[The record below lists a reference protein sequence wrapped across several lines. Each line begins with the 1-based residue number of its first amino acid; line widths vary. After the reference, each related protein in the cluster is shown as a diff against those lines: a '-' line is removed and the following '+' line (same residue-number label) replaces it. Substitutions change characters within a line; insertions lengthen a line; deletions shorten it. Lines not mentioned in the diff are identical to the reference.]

1 MPPGRTWQR
10 ADTDNAKDTVLN
22 QLGVIWKQHP
32 NLRLGQLIANALI
45 YTDQLFN
52 VEDFDLLTVL
62 RETYPEVR
70 HDTETDPL

>member
-1 MPPGRTWQR
+1 MYTGRTRHR
-10 ADTDNAKDTVLN
+10 ADTDDAKDTVLR
-22 QLGVIWKQHP
+22 QLETIWKRNPQ
-32 NLRLGQLIANALI
+32 LRLGQLIANALI

-52 VEDFDLLTVL
+52 VEDFTLLDLL

>member
-1 MPPGRTWQR
+1 M
-10 ADTDNAKDTVLN
+10 
-22 QLGVIWKQHP
+22 IWKQHP

-62 RETYPEVR
+62 RETYPKVR